1 MSATNK
7 VKLYNH
13 PDYDSLSPLWVTY
26 RDAYEG
32 DPRVMVSSKY
42 LIKHDLERKKQGMP
56 LFRARQERTA
66 YTNYVE
72 PIVGIWKNIMLSKQ
86 PKTETVEN
94 VLPDEEM
101 ANVDGKGT
109 SLNLLISDVVETIL
123 TYGWV
128 YIFVDAPK
136 AGESL
141 RPYFE
146 LADPLSVVNWQ
157 REFEDPQRL
166 GKFNFI
172 TRQYCA
178 VRSSNSESKP
188 AVVHYRETW
197 ARDVQGKVSKQIYT
211 ANSESSTEWEKSGA
225 PIEYPFLQEIPVAA
239 VQDADSWIKDLVPN
253 ALKYHNLVSGY
264 ENILHFQAYRQT
276 WISSNMPTSDRKAVS
291 EYVINFLPTDAT
303 VNVINSENPIA
314 LAEHIKATELNLY
327 KIGLNILRQVS
338 NDSSAVQ
345 SVDTL
350 REERKNVID
359 LIRAELGKVESI
371 INQAVSAYAA
381 FKSDPAYVSTV
392 ELDKQIDLSAFD
404 ILLPMFERLRDEVK
418 RFPTWEKQMLKRFA
432 EEMQPGE
439 LEIIKGEIEASK
451 PEDLNAA
458 ALTRS
463 SIFGNLTG
471 GR

>member
-1 MSATNK
+1 MTASK

-13 PDYDSLSPLWVTY
+13 PDYDSLSPLWVNY

-32 DPRVMVSSKY
+32 DPRVMVSAKY
-42 LIKHDLERKKQGMP
+42 LIKHDLERKKQGGG

-72 PIVGIWKNIMLSKQ
+72 PIVGIWKNIMLSKE
-86 PKTETVEN
+86 PKTETVKD
-94 VLPDEEM
+94 VLPEAEM
-101 ANVDGKGT
+101 ANVDGKES
-109 SLNLLISDVVETIL
+109 SLNIMISDVVECIL

-128 YIFVDAPK
+128 YIFVDAPS
-136 AGESL
+136 AGEVI

-146 LADPLSVVNWQ
+146 IAEPLSVVNWQ
-157 REFEDPQRL
+157 REYQDPERL

-178 VRSSNSESKP
+178 VRSASSESKP

-197 ARDVQGKVSKQIYT
+197 VRDADAKVSKQLYT
-211 ANSESSTEWEKSGA
+211 AKSESSTEWEKSGE
-225 PIEYPFLQEIPVAA
+225 PIPYPFLKEIPVAA

-276 WISSNMPTSDRKAVS
+276 WISSNMPTTDRKAVS
-291 EYVINFLPTDAT
+291 EYVINFLPLDSS

-314 LAEHIKATELNLY
+314 LAEHIKSTELNLY

-338 NDSSAVQ
+338 GESSAVQ

-371 INQAVSAYAA
+371 INQAISAYAA
-381 FKSDPAYVSTV
+381 FKSKAGYVSTV

-432 EEMQPGE
+432 EEMQPGD
-439 LEIIKGEIEASK
+439 LETIKAEIEAAK
-451 PEDLNAA
+451 PVDPNAA
-458 ALTRS
+458 AITRS
-463 SIFGNLTG
+463 SIFGNISG